1 MDLTRFFFAQHAAT
15 HTSDVYDG
23 RGSRFDR
30 LLADLSDDQMRARP
44 APGVNSLLWLL
55 WHMART
61 EDVAVNLVVA
71 ARAQVFDGA
80 WARRMNVER
89 PDMGTGMT
97 DAEVGELSA
106 GADVAGVRAYRS
118 AVGLR
123 TREVIGALPS
133 PAWDELLG
141 LEDTTRAAA
150 AGAFGPNDLWIAGV
164 GHPPW
169 QGHTRGD
176 QLGGTAIRHNAGHVG
191 EAVTVR
197 GLAGLGLGV

>member
-1 MDLTRFFFAQHAAT
+1 MDLTRFFLGQHAAT
-15 HTSDVYDG
+15 HASDVYDG
-23 RGSRFDR
+23 RPSRFDR
-30 LLADLSDDQMRARP
+30 VLADLSEAQLRVRP
-44 APGVNSLLWLL
+44 AAGVNSLVWLL

-61 EDVAVNLVVA
+61 EDVAVNLIVA

-89 PDMGTGMT
+89 ADMGTGMT
-97 DAEVGELSA
+97 DAEVAALSTA
-106 GADVAGVRAYRS
+106 ADVAGVQAYRS
-118 AVGLR
+118 AVGRR
-123 TREVIGALPS
+123 TREGAGALA
-133 PAWDELLG
+133 PAGWDEVLG

-150 AGAFGPNDLWIAGV
+150 VGAFGPNDLWIPGV

-176 QLGGTAIRHNAGHVG
+176 QLGGTAIRHNAGHIG

-197 GLAGLGLGV
+197 GLAGVGLGI